1 MYKNSK
7 TKRAPIS
14 FYNQENKDLKLWV
27 LKFQVLMRGSGCD
40 PGS

>member
-1 MYKNSK
+1 MYINSK

-14 FYNQENKDLKLWV
+14 FYNKENKGFKIWV